1 MLAKQVKVPNVQIG
15 EGGRGP
21 RQLGHNFFFLLKAR
35 TPCYKSSTH
44 VPPVLTVSSSN

>member
-35 TPCYKSSTH
+35 TMLREFHTCT
-44 VPPVLTVSSSN
+44 SSSHCLE